1 MSRIL
6 IKNGKIVTLGA
17 ENKVLS
23 DMDLVIED
31 EKIAG
36 FCQRGE
42 RDTELWDQII
52 DADGKIVLPGFIN
65 SHMHF
70 YSSFVKGLGKA
81 EPSSNFVEIL
91 NNLWWRLD
99 KKLGLED
106 VYYSALVAC
115 IDAIKHGTTTLIDH
129 HASPLALRGS
139 LFKIAEAVQRAGL
152 RASLCYEVSDRDGEE
167 IANEGIAENVEFG
180 RYCQE
185 QKSDSLY
192 AHFGLHASF
201 TLSNKT
207 LEKCVSSAGELGMGF
222 HVHTAEAMS
231 DQEQTIKDTGMR
243 VMERFHK
250 FGLTGSKSIFAH
262 CVHLNDS
269 ERELLLSSDS
279 IAVHNPQSN
288 MNNAVGVAPF
298 LNMMQNGQL
307 VGLGTDAMTTNMLEE
322 LRSCLWVH
330 KLTSGNPQ
338 AAFMEAVTALTRNN
352 ALIANRFFP
361 GGIGEIKV
369 GNKADVILM
378 DYESST
384 PFDASTFYGH
394 LVFGMSQSIVDT
406 VIANGRVLMRQK
418 QLIGID
424 EKAVGAMARELS
436 TKLWERF

>member
-17 ENKVLS
+17 ENRVLS
-23 DMDLVIED
+23 DMDLVIEND
-31 EKIAG
+31 KIAG

-42 RDTELWDQII
+42 RDAELWDQVI
-52 DADGKIVLPGFIN
+52 DATGKIVLPGFIN

-167 IANEGIAENVEFG
+167 IANEGIAENMEFG

-250 FGLTGSKSIFAH
+250 FGLTGRKSIFAH
-262 CVHLNDS
+262 CVHLSDS
-269 ERELLLSSDS
+269 ERELLRGSDS

-361 GGIGEIKV
+361 GGIGELKS

-384 PFDASTFYGH
+384 PFDTSTFYGH
-394 LVFGMSQSIVDT
+394 LVFGLSQSMVDT

-424 EKAVGAMARELS
+424 EKAVGAVARELS